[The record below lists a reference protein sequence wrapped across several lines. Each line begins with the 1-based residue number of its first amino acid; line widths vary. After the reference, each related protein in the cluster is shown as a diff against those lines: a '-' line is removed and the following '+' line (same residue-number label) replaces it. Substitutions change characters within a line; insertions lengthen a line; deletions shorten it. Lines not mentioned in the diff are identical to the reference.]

1 MASTPEG
8 RTPAGGRGQGDGQRS
23 GGERPGEAAEVFM
36 GPGVERGPVAEGN
49 GRRQVARMPEPPERQ
64 YLPPAKGDSDL
75 RGRTPDDME
84 PPADAL
90 LVVRGLKKYFP
101 IRKGFFNRHVGDVK
115 AVDGVSFFLRK
126 GETLGVVGES
136 GCGKSTTGRAILRLI
151 DATAGR
157 AEFAGRNIFEMEK
170 DELRKLRRRAQIVFQ
185 DPFSSLNPRMT
196 IAEMLREVLGI
207 HGLAKGKAAADRIAE
222 LLRIVGLRPEHAVR
236 YPHEFSGG
244 QRQRIGIAR
253 ALAVEP
259 ELIVCDEPVSALD
272 VSVQPQVINLLQ
284 DLQRQ
289 FGLTYMFIAHDLSVV
304 EHISDRVAV
313 MYLGR
318 IVELA
323 DARALYRNPLMPYT
337 QALLSAVPVPDPT
350 QKRERIVLQGDVPSP
365 ANPPSGCPFH
375 PRCQH
380 PLKDADCAKIVP
392 PLADKGGG
400 HFAACIKVPL
410 GAGE

>member
-1 MASTPEG
+1 
-8 RTPAGGRGQGDGQRS
+8 
-23 GGERPGEAAEVFM
+23 
-36 GPGVERGPVAEGN
+36 
-49 GRRQVARMPEPPERQ
+49 
-64 YLPPAKGDSDL
+64 
-75 RGRTPDDME
+75 ME

-101 IRKGFFNRHVGDVK
+101 IHKGFFNSHVGDVK
-115 AVDGVSFFLRK
+115 AVYGVSFFLRK

-136 GCGKSTTGRAILRLI
+136 GCGKSTTGRALLRLI
-151 DATAGR
+151 EPTAGT
-157 AEFAGRNIFEMEK
+157 AHFDGRNIFEMGK
-170 DELRKLRRRAQIVFQ
+170 DELRRLRRRSQIVFQ

-207 HGLAKGKAAADRIAE
+207 HGIAKGKQANDRIAE
-222 LLRIVGLRPEHAVR
+222 LLTIVGLRPDQAVR

-259 ELIVCDEPVSALD
+259 DLIVCDEPVSALD
-272 VSVQPQVINLLQ
+272 VSVQAQVINLLQ

-318 IVELA
+318 MVELA

-337 QALLSAVPVPDPT
+337 QALLSAVPVPEPGR
-350 QKRERIVLQGDVPSP
+350 KHNRIVLQGDVPSP